1 MTYRS
6 DFEDTGH
13 STYEPDESE
22 GHGAAGVWDFAKA
35 HPLPT
40 ALVGL
45 GLGYLAVSAASGR
58 RPMPERAQLRQAADR
73 ARGAAERART
83 RANALS
89 AEARREGSQ
98 VAREA
103 VERAHVLADAAEAR
117 ARRTAASLRRRIVQ
131 MESGAESY
139 ARSHPFV
146 VGAVA
151 FGLGAAMGGLL
162 PRALNGA
169 GRGGSWEHD
178 EADDAAAAFADDDLQ
193 GEGDYRAAHHYRE
206 AAESFT
212 EHDDPT
218 KRAREAAAEVE
229 RDPDTFRKAEAAG
242 RKPAGSSAGSKTQ

>member
-6 DFEDTGH
+6 DFEDAGH
-13 STYEPDESE
+13 SAYESE
-22 GHGAAGVWDFAKA
+22 GPSAAGVWDFAKA

-58 RPMPERAQLRQAADR
+58 RPVPERAQLRQAADR
-73 ARGAAERART
+73 ARSAAERART

-103 VERAHVLADAAEAR
+103 VERAHALADAAEAR
-117 ARRTAASLRRRIVQ
+117 ARRTAASLRRRAVQ

-162 PRALNGA
+162 PRALDGA
-169 GRGGSWEHD
+169 GRGGSSEHD
-178 EADDAAAAFADDDLQ
+178 GPDDGGATDFADDDLQ

-206 AAESFT
+206 AAETFA
-212 EHDDPT
+212 EQDDPA

-229 RDPDTFRKAEAAG
+229 RDPEAFRKAEAAG
-242 RKPAGSSAGSKTQ
+242 RKPAGSGAGSKT